1 MIEGSTVTTK
11 YGSLKTDHILFIASG
26 AFHVAKPSDLLP
38 ELQGR
43 LPNRVELSALSKDDF
58 IKILK
63 EPENNLIKQYEQL
76 IATEEVN
83 LDFTEEALG
92 EIARIAS
99 KVNEDIENIG
109 ARKLHT
115 ILEKVLEEISFTASE
130 KKKIKISIDDKYV
143 QTQIG
148 DIYKDTDL
156 TKFIL

>member
-1 MIEGSTVTTK
+1 MAVTTK
-11 YGSLKTDHILFIASG
+11 YGSIKTDHILFIASG

-76 IATEEVN
+76 IATEGITLN
-83 LDFTEEALG
+83 FTEDA
-92 EIARIAS
+92 IAEVANIAS

-109 ARKLHT
+109 ARRLHT
-115 ILEKVLEEISFTASE
+115 ILEKVLEEISFDASE
-130 KKKIKISIDDKYV
+130 QKKTKINVDNKYV
-143 QTQIG
+143 IDQIG
-148 DIYKDTDL
+148 DIYKDADL